1 MNEKE
6 QKVLIDPHGRFSP
19 PMVTGGEVVVGKRH
33 TRFLMSQH
41 PELME
46 EIKRFNDKLK
56 CPFCNGEMIWQ
67 GEGNAS
73 SIDINASDTDI
84 SSNYI
89 CDKCGRHFEVFKP
102 ND

>member
-1 MNEKE
+1 MIEKK
-6 QKVLIDPHGRFSP
+6 QQVLLDPNGKLAPPKVVD
-19 PMVTGGEVVVGKRH
+19 GEVVVGRRH
-33 TRFLMSQH
+33 TNFLMSQH

-46 EIKRFNDKLK
+46 SIRKFNDRLK
-56 CPFCNGEMIWQ
+56 CPFCEGEMIWQ

-73 SIDINASDTDI
+73 SIDINAEDTDV